1 MIIEPLIAQ
10 LNELRLIG
18 MARTFEQ
25 IARHASFQDLDFDER
40 FAQLLQSEIAYRQ
53 HQRLSQRL
61 RWARLPQLATVEDL
75 DTRTPRGLDKRIV
88 AKLIALDWL
97 DSHLN
102 VLITGPTGIGKSFFA
117 AALAHQA
124 CRQDIG
130 TRYYRLPRLAEE
142 LNGPRPPRRAAAQHK
157 KSAFFK
163 QLARVKLLV
172 LDDFGLIPLADET
185 KRDLL
190 EIMDDRYNKAS
201 TLITSQLPVEKWH
214 VYLNDPTL
222 ADAILDRLIHNA
234 YRINL
239 KGASMRAKQSVSLDE
254 LTQNP

>member
-1 MIIEPLIAQ
+1 MLIEPLIAQ
-10 LNELRLIG
+10 LTELRLVG
-18 MARTFEQ
+18 MARTFAQ
-25 IARHASFQDLDFDER
+25 IAHHQSFQDLDFDER

-61 RWARLPQLATVEDL
+61 RWAKLPQLATIEDI
-75 DTRTPRGLDKRIV
+75 DARTPRGLDKRMM

-97 DSHLN
+97 NSKLN
-102 VLITGPTGIGKSFFA
+102 VLITGPTGIGKSYLA

-124 CRQDIG
+124 CRGDIAA
-130 TRYYRLPRLAEE
+130 RYYRLPRLAEE
-142 LNGPRPPRRAAAQHK
+142 LNRAAAQHK
-157 KSAFFK
+157 KSQFFK
-163 QLARVKLLV
+163 QLARVRLLV
-172 LDDFGLIPLADET
+172 LDDFGLTPLTDDT

-214 VYLNDPTL
+214 LYLNDPTL
-222 ADAILDRLIHNA
+222 ADAILDRVVHNA

-239 KGASMRAKQSVSLDE
+239 KGASMRATQSATLDE
-254 LTQNP
+254 LNTNT

>member
-25 IARHASFQDLDFDER
+25 IARHASFQDLDFVER

-53 HQRLSQRL
+53 HQRLSQQL

-75 DTRTPRGLDKRIV
+75 DTRTPRGLDKRVV

-117 AALAHQA
+117 ADLAHQA

-142 LNGPRPPRRAAAQHK
+142 LNGAAAQHK
-157 KSAFFK
+157 KIAFFK

-190 EIMDDRYNKAS
+190 EIIDDRYNKAS